1 MRQKRAK
8 TYRKLLASYIRTFG
22 LRPPLQILIDSEM
35 AICMASMKFRPDEVY
50 SRLESTFQ
58 VSAALP
64 SGVRPQSINQ
74 TTKFNKAAAY
84 VKPMITQCC
93 INELYKTQ
101 KESEFQANAVELA
114 KGWER
119 RFCNHKDP
127 LPGDRCIRQVIGETN
142 KHRYCLA
149 ANSIALRNAIRH
161 TVAGVPIAHVN
172 DHKVMVMEPMSDLTR
187 KRCEEAEKEKL
198 QAVSGRQST
207 VLGKRTSDIIT
218 GEEGAQIGTTIEGS
232 TEQNGVPE
240 FKPRKKKAKGPN
252 PLSMKKSKKDK
263 AKNQSDKQEGPSK
276 AKKRKSNVQIS
287 QSS

>member
-35 AICMASMKFRPDEVY
+35 AISMASMKFQPE
-50 SRLESTFQ
+50 E
-58 VSAALP
+58 
-64 SGVRPQSINQ
+64 
-74 TTKFNKAAAY
+74 FNKSAAY

-93 INELYKTQ
+93 INELYKAQ
-101 KESEFQANAVELA
+101 KEGQPQANAVELA

-127 LPGDRCIRQVIGETN
+127 IPGDRCLRQVIGETN

-149 ANSIALRNAIRH
+149 ANSVALRNAIRH

-187 KRCEEAEKEKL
+187 KRCEEFEREKL
-198 QAVSGRQST
+198 QNVSGRQST
-207 VLGKRTSDIIT
+207 VLGKRSSDIIT
-218 GEEGAQIGTTIEGS
+218 GEEGALPATTVEGE
-232 TEQNGVPE
+232 TDQGAEPA

-263 AKNQSDKQEGPSK
+263 GKNQSDNQAGPSK
-276 AKKRKSNVQIS
+276 AKKRKANVQVS

>member
-1 MRQKRAK
+1 M
-8 TYRKLLASYIRTFG
+8 ASYIRTFG

-35 AICMASMKFRPDEVY
+35 AISMASMKFQTEEVY

-64 SGVRPQSINQ
+64 SSVKPQSITQ
-74 TTKFNKAAAY
+74 TKFNKAAAY

-101 KESEFQANAVELA
+101 KEGQTQAQAVELA

-187 KRCEEAEKEKL
+187 KRCEEFEREKL

-207 VLGKRTSDIIT
+207 VLGKRSSDIIT
-218 GEEGAQIGTTIEGS
+218 GEEGAPTATTADGQID
-232 TEQNGVPE
+232 QDAAPA

-263 AKNQSDKQEGPSK
+263 AKNQTDNQAGPSK
-276 AKKRKSNVQIS
+276 AKKRKANVQVN